1 MDRFDDLK
9 SNFTSQKISRRD
21 FIRNA
26 LALGA
31 SHTAIAS
38 FLAACSSPP
47 EAEVA
52 PSPTSGAAATAGPT
66 ATAMPEP
73 TEAVGGGQFVFVD
86 GTDAVTLD
94 PHASPDVGYTFNLLR
109 GPHESLV
116 EYNVREDG
124 QLEIAPLL
132 ASSWNSDDAI
142 TWDFEL
148 NEGLMFHD
156 GTPCD
161 AEAIKWNFDRITT
174 LDLGPAGRLGPLESV
189 EALNER
195 TVRITLPGPNAD
207 FLNYVTMMLM
217 ISPSAI
223 QENENNG
230 DLGQDWAAQN
240 IAPGTGPFL
249 ITNRIQGSETIM
261 ERNPD
266 YWRGWEGNHV
276 DSVVVRVVQESAT
289 RRLMLERGE
298 ASIALNIATTDLADL
313 ENNPDVVVEEA
324 QAPGV
329 QSAGVRFKGP
339 LLDKNVR
346 KAMAWAFDREGFV
359 NSVLQGRGVV
369 PHGLLYT
376 DFRFHNPDMPFMAQD
391 MERARDFLSQSEY
404 PDGGFSVSLMIL
416 PGFAPYQTG
425 MAEIFQQNLA
435 ELNIDLEIVSISEVA
450 AYYASMEDE
459 EDGDDLWAWSS
470 AAQTPDYN
478 FQARRQWH
486 SEFKRPR
493 GVNGGYANPEMDA
506 LLEEDMRTLDMDR
519 RREIWYEVQEIL
531 VEDMPFIPF
540 AIPLRQWV
548 RQANVGGAPINV
560 FNLVPNYYEVHFTS

>member
-276 DSVVVRVVQESAT
+276 DSVVVRVVQEAAT